1 MALGSGLW
9 LLSRAAAAPHTALDG
24 VLRILPTTFLSLSH
38 LQATILKCKDYL
50 LARMDLLL

>member
-9 LLSRAAAAPHTALDG
+9 WLSRAAAAPHTALDG

-38 LQATILKCKDYL
+38 LQATILKCKDGM
-50 LARMDLLL
+50 LARMGLLL